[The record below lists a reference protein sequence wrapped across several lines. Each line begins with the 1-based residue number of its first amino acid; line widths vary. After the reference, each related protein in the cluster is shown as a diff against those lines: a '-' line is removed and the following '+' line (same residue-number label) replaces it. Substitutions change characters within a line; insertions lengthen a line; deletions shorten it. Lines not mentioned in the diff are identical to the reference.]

1 MTTVTPWLL
10 KLLHCG
16 VIDEGDAV
24 LIRQRADS
32 GHLSLAD
39 LRVLLLSPF
48 DGPGARSAREAAR
61 DCVANRPD
69 FAPSILHM
77 HAQVSRV
84 PGPRIEV
91 SQPRPGALT
100 GFSVQA
106 SFEVDGQV
114 SCGHRL
120 TARTKKEASH
130 QAHASL
136 LLVLAG
142 LETPTSVGAAE
153 PVPAPEPTASS
164 APGQTRTV
172 PLVTNAYAA
181 LTAAEFLVRLE
192 AETAQAV
199 ITELAEHAVIRA
211 RTGLLTP
218 TLIGFLLFSTQ
229 GPPWERA
236 RTAALSAAA
245 LEPDRVP
252 LSLLQRYAKDAGIA
266 GPRGDVGP
274 SQNQGRHTAQ
284 SVVGKGD
291 DAVFGPRC
299 EAQGKD
305 KALLHSR
312 LYLLAKL
319 VNVPF
324 DGRTTE
330 GGFRWRVMSHRN
342 AITLLHELQQ
352 HNKIEHLT
360 FQPGKGGSSFTSR
373 VSCEFAGHLLRS
385 IGAGPSK
392 QSAKLACAES
402 MLLNLNHQLIPAQA
416 PAAPSAHIPGSRPS
430 GPDAPAPGPAADIPK
445 QERRTPHAPDSEDH
459 GPDYHSVDADD
470 STTGAQ
476 QRLQPP
482 VAPLPDVL
490 RALGTGCDV
499 VFDSFTYPARAGWL
513 LVSPPPCEEEIDP
526 EACVRRD
533 ILRAGGEIVPTL
545 CWRIDLGDLLP
556 AMLSTEPT
564 AWSASAQLWAKA
576 ARLGLEAI
584 AAGAVYPG
592 CCDGD
597 TASRRQFR
605 WMCGPLPDPLEQR
618 LHLLAAELES
628 LPRTLPDGTHQGPSD
643 PAPVLRAGLSA
654 LADRFVPP
662 PSGYLLSGPQ
672 PFLAPVRYVG
682 PPPALLQDWADVV
695 QDALLPDDGPPMS
708 LSIAPPATSVS
719 TQLLA
724 TLRLLTAPDDV
735 DSAVDARDVWNGT
748 VPFPDPDQDLAHRV
762 GRALRRAARRL
773 PALRPLGMQRHP
785 DAVLLPTTDAA
796 ALFGPAAEG
805 LASEGIRVDRSE
817 GWGDP
822 IDLHMAVGLGSPAP
836 VEGGQ
841 LGIGELLDRRWQ
853 FTLNGTPLTEQE
865 LDALVDTA
873 MPFVRLRNRWIVIG
887 EDLQQ
892 LIRTRR
898 LPPQRR
904 REAILSVLHG
914 SITVN
919 GRTFACLPTEG
930 LAYLIEQ
937 LSNPAA
943 APAQQPAHGPRLYP
957 YQAQNVQWL
966 NKLISLEFGALLADD
981 MGLGKTVTA
990 LAFHLQH
997 TQQKPGPTL
1006 VLCPKSVVDHW
1017 CAEIAK
1023 HAPGTPVLLY
1033 RGSDRSLTGLTDGTI
1048 VVTTYGVL
1056 IKDFQEL
1063 REISWGRVIADEAQN
1078 MKNPMTKTA
1087 QRARCLTGAR
1097 VALTG
1102 TPVENDPGELWAIL
1116 DWANPELFSSRA
1128 QFNALYT
1135 RPLAGSAETHGNQHA
1150 VDRFQRLIRPFMQRR
1165 LKTDPI
1171 LGLTLPKK
1179 TETTHLVALSP
1190 EQIGLYE
1197 AMFRDS
1203 LRQLRDNPSRAR
1215 RGVSVLRLINGMRKV
1230 CISPAHYLDEP
1241 LDSVLADPA
1250 EAARRAPKLEAL
1262 HDLLHTAR
1270 EHGESS
1276 LVFTTYA
1283 VADKLLDAYLTA
1295 RGFHPLIFDGSLS
1308 PQQRTT
1314 VLDAF
1319 KATTGGVLILTP
1331 QSGGVG
1337 LDLTHAN
1344 HVIHYNRLWNP
1355 AAEQQANDR
1364 VHRIGQKRDVTIH
1377 YLVTANSIEERITA
1391 ILRRKRD
1398 MAAALL
1404 PEGEFDPT
1412 ELDASELIQLCS
1424 LTARP

>member
-10 KLLHCG
+10 KLLHGG

-24 LIRQRADS
+24 LIRQRANS

-39 LRVLLLSPF
+39 LRALLLSPF
-48 DGPGARSAREAAR
+48 GGPGARLAREAAR
-61 DCVANRPD
+61 DCVAHRPE
-69 FAPSILHM
+69 FAPSILNM

-91 SQPRPGALT
+91 SRTRPGALA

-106 SFEVDGQV
+106 RFEVDGQV
-114 SCGHRL
+114 SCGHWL
-120 TARTKKEASH
+120 TARTKREASH
-130 QAHASL
+130 QAHVSL

-142 LETPTSVGAAE
+142 LETSSGVQVVERA
-153 PVPAPEPTASS
+153 PALESTASS
-164 APGQTRTV
+164 APGQSRTV
-172 PLVTNAYAA
+172 SLVTNAYIG
-181 LTAAEFLVRLE
+181 LSAAEFLVRLE
-192 AETAQAV
+192 EETAEAA
-199 ITELAEHAVIRA
+199 IRELAEHAVIRA

-218 TLIGFLLFSTQ
+218 ALIGYLLFSTQ
-229 GPPWERA
+229 GPQWERA

-252 LSLLQRYAKDAGIA
+252 LALLQRYAKDAGIA

-274 SQNQGRHTAQ
+274 SQNRGRHTAQ
-284 SVVGKGD
+284 SAVGQGD
-291 DAVFGPRC
+291 EAVFGPRC
-299 EAQGKD
+299 EAQGRD
-305 KALLHSR
+305 MALLHSR
-312 LYLLAKL
+312 LGLLAKL

-324 DGRTTE
+324 DGWPNE
-330 GGFRWRVMSHRN
+330 GAFRWRVMSHRN

-352 HNKIEHLT
+352 HHKIEHLA
-360 FQPGKGGSSFTSR
+360 FQPGKSGSSFTSR
-373 VSCEFAGHLLRS
+373 VSCEFAGHFLQS
-385 IGAGPSK
+385 TGEGPSK
-392 QSAKLACAES
+392 QSAKLACAEG
-402 MLLNLNHQLIPAQA
+402 MLLNLNHQLISARA
-416 PAAPSAHIPGSRPS
+416 PAGPSAHIPGSQPS
-430 GPDAPAPGPAADIPK
+430 GPDAPAPGPLPDIPK
-445 QERRTPHAPDSEDH
+445 QERRTPPASDPEDH
-459 GPDYHSVDADD
+459 GLDPYPVDADD
-470 STTGAQ
+470 SITGAQ
-476 QRLQPP
+476 QRPQPP

-499 VFDSFTYPARAGWL
+499 VFDSFTYPARADWL
-513 LVSPPPCEEEIDP
+513 LVSPPPCEQEIDP

-533 ILRAGGEIVPTL
+533 ILQAGGEIAPAL

-556 AMLSTEPT
+556 TLLSTEPT

-576 ARLGLEAI
+576 ARLGLEAV

-592 CCDGD
+592 CCGGD
-597 TASRRQFR
+597 TTWSRQFR
-605 WMCGPLPDPLEQR
+605 WMCGPLPGPLEQR
-618 LHLLAAELES
+618 LHLLAADLEP
-628 LPRTLPDGTHQGPSD
+628 LPRTLPGGTHQGPSE
-643 PAPVLRAGLSA
+643 PAPVLRAGLNA

-672 PFLAPVRYVG
+672 PFLAPVCYFG
-682 PPPALLQDWADVV
+682 PPPVLLQDWADLVE
-695 QDALLPDDGPPMS
+695 DALLPDDGPP
-708 LSIAPPATSVS
+708 LRLAIAPPATSTS

-735 DSAVDARDVWNGT
+735 NGAVDARDVWNGA

-785 DAVLLPTTDAA
+785 DAVLLSTTDAA
-796 ALFGPAAEG
+796 TLFGSAAER
-805 LASEGIRVDRSE
+805 LARAGVRIEWNE
-817 GWGDP
+817 GWSEP
-822 IDLHMAVGLGSPAP
+822 IDLHMSVGIGSPAP

-853 FTLNGTPLTEQE
+853 FTLDGDPLTEQE
-865 LDALVDTA
+865 LDALADAA
-873 MPFVRLRNRWIVIG
+873 MPFVRLRNRWIVLDQ
-887 EDLQQ
+887 EFQQ

-914 SITVN
+914 SISLN
-919 GRTFACLPTEG
+919 GRTFACRPAEG
-930 LAYLIEQ
+930 LAHLIEQ

-943 APAQQPAHGPRLYP
+943 APAPQPAHGPRLYP

-966 NKLISLEFGALLADD
+966 NRLTSMEFGALLADD
-981 MGLGKTVTA
+981 MGLGKTITA

-997 TQQKPGPTL
+997 TQHTPGPTL

-1017 CAEIAK
+1017 RAEIAK

-1033 RGSDRSLTGLTDGTI
+1033 RGPDRSLTGLTDATI
-1048 VVTTYGVL
+1048 AVTTYGVL

-1063 REISWGRVIADEAQN
+1063 REVKWGRVIADEAQA

-1087 QRARCLTGAR
+1087 QRARHLTGAR

-1116 DWANPELFSSRA
+1116 DWANPELFSSRT

-1135 RPLAGSAETHGNQHA
+1135 RPLAAPAEACGKQHA
-1150 VDRFQRLIRPFMQRR
+1150 VDRFHRLIRPFIQRR
-1165 LKTDPI
+1165 LKSDPT
-1171 LGLTLPKK
+1171 LGLTLPKR
-1179 TETTHLVALSP
+1179 TETTHQVPLSP

-1197 AMFRDS
+1197 ALSRDS
-1203 LRQLRDNPSRAR
+1203 LRQLRDDPSRAR
-1215 RGVSVLRLINGMRKV
+1215 RGTSVLRLINGMRKV
-1230 CISPAHYLDEP
+1230 CISPTHYLDEP
-1241 LDSVLADPA
+1241 LDTVLSDPE
-1250 EAARRAPKLEAL
+1250 EAARRAPKLQAL
-1262 HDLLHTAR
+1262 HDLLRTAR
-1270 EHGESS
+1270 EQRESS

-1283 VADKLLDAYLTA
+1283 AADKLLCAYLTA
-1295 RGFHPLIFDGSLS
+1295 KKFQPLVFDGSLS

-1364 VHRIGQKRDVTIH
+1364 AHRIGQNRDVTIH
-1377 YLVTANSIEERITA
+1377 YLVAANSIEERITE

-1412 ELDASELIQLCS
+1412 QLDAGELIQLCS